1 VSGTSH
7 ARPGR
12 LVARLLALAGLLLGL
27 GVTGLAGAETST
39 AAACSSSSGV
49 TVVVDYGSLGGTS
62 VGCARSGGSGLDV
75 LTAAGHAVTFVS
87 PRQPGFVCTIDRRPD
102 PCNGAPSSA
111 YWSYWHA
118 APGGTWSY
126 STSGAASTHPKAGTV
141 EGWAFGA
148 GKPPAMRPPSAPRP
162 ATSSASRTSASR
174 PASTAT
180 SSGGGSTA
188 AASPSPRATATA
200 TASASA
206 SASASVTSTGS
217 TDAASAAPSP
227 SDGSTPEV
235 LSATRTVG
243 AESTS
248 AASRSAGA
256 GTVVVAVL
264 LVLLLAGAGSLL
276 AWRRR
281 GRDA

>member
-1 VSGTSH
+1 VSGTSQ

-12 LVARLLALAGLLLGL
+12 LVGRLLALAGLLLGL
-27 GVTGLAGAETST
+27 GVTGLAGAETAT
-39 AAACSSSSGV
+39 AAACSSSSGI

-62 VGCARSGGSGLDV
+62 VGCARSTGSGLDV
-75 LTAAGHAVTFVS
+75 LKAAGHAVTFVS

-162 ATSSASRTSASR
+162 ATSSATRTSASR
-174 PASTAT
+174 PASTST
-180 SSGGGSTA
+180 SSGRGSTA
-188 AASPSPRATATA
+188 VVSPSPRT
-200 TASASA
+200 TASTSA
-206 SASASVTSTGS
+206 TASVTSAAS
-217 TDAASAAPSP
+217 TDPASAAPSP

-235 LSATRTVG
+235 LSATHTVR

-264 LVLLLAGAGSLL
+264 LVLLLAGGGGLL